1 MPERVQDLE
10 FVRAQH
16 ELRMEKG
23 HVSMKPDD
31 QYAEA
36 VDEADRTNMRP
47 LLESF
52 HSIQTSPNGS
62 KLRGAAG
69 TEHAI
74 VNFED
79 TFYRQQRYE
88 AGEEECVDFP
98 I

>member
-1 MPERVQDLE
+1 
-10 FVRAQH
+10 
-16 ELRMEKG
+16 MEKG

-36 VDEADRTNMRP
+36 VDEADRANLQP

-79 TFYRQQRYE
+79 TFYRQQRYAE
-88 AGEEECVDFP
+88 GEEEVEGFP
-98 I
+98 IQNEEDSPDH